1 MEVKPL
7 APQST
12 RKYKT
17 EEASIAKESVKAK
30 MAIFVGIVVIPL
42 YKLQFMLYKWQTYR
56 LRSRRL
62 CAKVRRTLGNNLSGG
77 PSPSAPFWQS
87 RWGSALLLGHS
98 SRCSRFKQPTNYHL
112 LPGW

>member
-30 MAIFVGIVVIPL
+30 MAIFEGIVVIPL

-56 LRSRRL
+56 LRPRRL
-62 CAKVRRTLGNNLSGG
+62 CAKVRRPLGNNLSGRRSSSI
-77 PSPSAPFWQS
+77 PFEEARWVSAKSILPQEQTNKQATRSP
-87 RWGSALLLGHS
+87 LMS
-98 SRCSRFKQPTNYHL
+98 SES
-112 LPGW
+112 